1 MQVNNLGACGGGS
14 GEGGG
19 AGGGSSGC
27 QTLDAKLLANDIA
40 RQTRVPHEL
49 QAQMQLLMGNFTGNN
64 CDVNE
69 ITRAR
74 VWSAAGSPAGDW

>member
-49 QAQMQLLMGNFTGNN
+49 PT
-64 CDVNE
+64 
-69 ITRAR
+69 
-74 VWSAAGSPAGDW
+74 AAHAAPEGELYR